1 MAVSVDVVSEMTKL
15 LNEERISKHSLG
27 DYQRRDFVRVEEI
40 VDQAIES
47 GDEGKLQEF
56 CESYINENP
65 NSVYAFY
72 AIGLIYLKKGS
83 IDTYYMPE
91 LIKRFNDEKKMSTV
105 IFLVEKVLAYR
116 EEKYALK
123 ILEEY
128 YKNENRK
135 DELVEIRERIANVD
149 HRDGYTPKYLAEY
162 YEAEG
167 NIQKAIYYYKL
178 ALERFINLKNSN
190 SASAVFEKLVSH
202 YTYVDYRYL
211 LNVSLRLLELLP
223 HDKIAKLLH
232 KVATHYKKKEMYNEA
247 LQILKFILSRL
258 APNDAG
264 IRTDLKEV
272 YEALYPGH
280 TLLNK
285 HWNELMEF
293 FKRRLYSY
301 IRISPDEVLAK
312 LNEFEKLLKFDV
324 GVYVYHRTFGVG
336 KVVSVEE
343 EWIVIDFVNK
353 KGHRMSHNIAFSS
366 LEVLKEDDIRVW
378 KSYRRDELE
387 KLIYDYSPKVIK
399 MVLIALGGEGT
410 VKEIKEVLSEIVPQD
425 VVNNLWNAVRSKL
438 GEENII
444 VSPTNK
450 NKYIYVSE
458 AGLENNI
465 KVELNSL
472 TSFEDKIRFVYNF
485 LQQGGVLTIEQSKP
499 IVEFLKETFEK
510 SDNRIHMIVSGITLL
525 VFYHKSSG
533 EDITEFRK
541 KLIDNISNLSL
552 DEVVKILEIMDLQEL
567 RKDFLVLLR
576 SVIDNWDKFYVELVL
591 KIDQVRLNN
600 YLFYELASFDRIEAI
615 KELAKGVTKGLD
627 QPIGSRFKSYMKY
640 IWFAKLVFQ
649 KEYEDIFKS
658 VGISKLEVIMGVIK
672 ILSSIQLS
680 FEERGEKGITKRIY
694 LSAKDIFDKYE
705 DIESLILNAD
715 KDVAYSLF
723 SSIEELELLDSKSI
737 ASLRG
742 KLFYKYPDLKSLEDS
757 RGKRSPYL
765 ATKATIEKIKNEY
778 NRLLNE
784 ELPKVSKLAST
795 GQPEYIEKEG
805 ELKSIIEQMANE
817 LSELKVINRESVS
830 TEYVDVGT
838 KVVLRSNANGE
849 TIEYHILGDK
859 EADPSKGIISY
870 KSPLGLTLLDNPVG
884 TTVKLNL
891 KGTYEDFVI
900 ESISVSEYV

>member
-40 VDQAIES
+40 VDRAIES

-65 NSVYAFY
+65 NNVYAFY

-91 LIKRFNDEKKMSTV
+91 LIKRFSDEKKMSTV

-211 LNVSLRLLELLP
+211 LNVSLRLLELVA

-425 VVNNLWNAVRSKL
+425 VVNNLWNAVRPKL

-458 AGLENNI
+458 AGLEDNI
-465 KVELNSL
+465 RVELNSL

-510 SDNRIHMIVSGITLL
+510 SDNRIHVIVSGITLL

-576 SVIDNWDKFYVELVL
+576 SVIDNWDKFYVELIL

-600 YLFYELASFDRIEAI
+600 YLFYELAGFDRMEAI
-615 KELAKGVTKGLD
+615 KELAKEVTKGLD

-640 IWFAKLVFQ
+640 VWFAKLVFQ

-658 VGISKLEVIMGVIK
+658 VGISKLEVIMSVIK

-694 LSAKDIFDKYE
+694 LSAKDIFGKYE

-795 GQPEYIEKEG
+795 GQPEYVEKEE

-838 KVVLRSNANGE
+838 KVVLRSKATGE

>member
-1 MAVSVDVVSEMTKL
+1 MAVNVDVVSEMTKL

-27 DYQRRDFVRVEEI
+27 DYQRRDFVRVEEM

-56 CESYINENP
+56 CEGYINENP

-211 LNVSLRLLELLP
+211 LNVSLRLLELVP

-232 KVATHYKKKEMYNEA
+232 KVATHYKKKGMYNEA

-293 FKRRLYSY
+293 FKRRLSSY

-353 KGHRMSHNIAFSS
+353 KGHKMSHNIAFSS

-458 AGLENNI
+458 AGLEDNI

-472 TSFEDKIRFVYNF
+472 ASFEDKIRFVYNF

-510 SDNRIHMIVSGITLL
+510 SDNRIHVIVSGITLL

-567 RKDFLVLLR
+567 RKDFLVLVR
-576 SVIDNWDKFYVELVL
+576 SVIDNWDKFYVELIL

-615 KELAKGVTKGLD
+615 KELAKEVTKGLD

-658 VGISKLEVIMGVIK
+658 VGISKLEVIMSVIK

-715 KDVAYSLF
+715 KDIAYSLF

-795 GQPEYIEKEG
+795 GQPEYVEKEG

-838 KVVLRSNANGE
+838 KVVLRSKATGE
-849 TIEYHILGDK
+849 AIEYHILGDK

>member
-91 LIKRFNDEKKMSTV
+91 LIKRFSDEKKMSTV

-123 ILEEY
+123 MLEEY

-211 LNVSLRLLELLP
+211 LNVSLRLLELVS

-258 APNDAG
+258 APNDGG
-264 IRTDLKEV
+264 IRTDLKEI

-293 FKRRLYSY
+293 FKRRLSSY

-458 AGLENNI
+458 AGLEDNI
-465 KVELNSL
+465 RVELNSL

-510 SDNRIHMIVSGITLL
+510 SDNRIHVIVSGITLL

-576 SVIDNWDKFYVELVL
+576 SVIDNWDKFYVELIL

-615 KELAKGVTKGLD
+615 KELAKEVTKGLD

-658 VGISKLEVIMGVIK
+658 VGISKLEVIMSVIK

-705 DIESLILNAD
+705 DIESLILNTD

>member
-91 LIKRFNDEKKMSTV
+91 LIKRFSDEKKMSTV

-178 ALERFINLKNSN
+178 ALGRFINLKNSN

-211 LNVSLRLLELLP
+211 LNVSLRLLELVP

-293 FKRRLYSY
+293 FKRRLSSY

-458 AGLENNI
+458 AGLEDNI

-472 TSFEDKIRFVYNF
+472 TSFEDRIRFVYNF

-510 SDNRIHMIVSGITLL
+510 SDNRIHVIVSGITLL

-576 SVIDNWDKFYVELVL
+576 SVIDNWDKFYVELIL

-615 KELAKGVTKGLD
+615 KELAKEVTKGLD

-658 VGISKLEVIMGVIK
+658 VGISKLQVIMSVIK

-838 KVVLRSNANGE
+838 KVVLRSKATGE

>member
-1 MAVSVDVVSEMTKL
+1 MAISVDVVSEMTKL

-56 CESYINENP
+56 CEGYINENP

-149 HRDGYTPKYLAEY
+149 HKDGYTPKYLAEY

-211 LNVSLRLLELLP
+211 LNVSLRLLELIS

-264 IRTDLKEV
+264 IRTDLREV

-293 FKRRLYSY
+293 FKRRLSSY

-324 GVYVYHRTFGVG
+324 GIYVYHRTFGVG

-458 AGLENNI
+458 AGLEDNI

-510 SDNRIHMIVSGITLL
+510 SDNRIHVIVSGITLL

-576 SVIDNWDKFYVELVL
+576 SVIDNWDKFYVELIL

-615 KELAKGVTKGLD
+615 KELAKEVTKGLD

-658 VGISKLEVIMGVIK
+658 VGISKLEVIMSVIK

-795 GQPEYIEKEG
+795 GQPEYVEKEG
-805 ELKSIIEQMANE
+805 ELKAIIEQMANE

-838 KVVLRSNANGE
+838 KVVLRSKATGE

-900 ESISVSEYV
+900 ESILVSEYV

>member
-211 LNVSLRLLELLP
+211 LNVSLRLLELVP

-293 FKRRLYSY
+293 FKRRLSSY

-399 MVLIALGGEGT
+399 MALIALGGEGT

-458 AGLENNI
+458 AGLEDNI

-510 SDNRIHMIVSGITLL
+510 SDNRIHVVVSGITLL

-541 KLIDNISNLSL
+541 KLIDNISKLSL

-576 SVIDNWDKFYVELVL
+576 SVIDNWDKFYVELIL

-615 KELAKGVTKGLD
+615 KELAKEVTKGLD

-658 VGISKLEVIMGVIK
+658 VGISKLEVIMSVIK

-805 ELKSIIEQMANE
+805 ELKAIIEQMANE

-838 KVVLRSNANGE
+838 KVVLRSKATGE

>member
-1 MAVSVDVVSEMTKL
+1 MAVSIDVVSEMVKL
-15 LNEERISKHSLG
+15 LNEEKVSKHSLG

-56 CESYINENP
+56 CENYISENP

-72 AIGLIYLKKGS
+72 AVGLIYLKKGS

-91 LIKRFNDEKKMSTV
+91 IIKRFSDEKKVSTV

-162 YEAEG
+162 YESEG

-178 ALERFINLKNSN
+178 ALERFINLKNSS
-190 SASAVFEKLVSH
+190 SAGAVFEKLISH
-202 YTYVDYRYL
+202 YSYVDYKYL
-211 LNVSLRLLELLP
+211 LNISLRLLELLP

-232 KVATHYKKKEMYNEA
+232 KVATHYKKKEMYDEA
-247 LQILKFILSRL
+247 LRILKFILSRL

-264 IRTDLKEV
+264 IKTDLKEV

-293 FKRRLYSY
+293 FRRRLSSY
-301 IRISPDEVLAK
+301 VRISPDEVLAK

-353 KGHRMSHNIAFSS
+353 KGHKMSHNIAFSS
-366 LEVLKEDDIRVW
+366 LEVLKDDDIRVW
-378 KSYRRDELE
+378 KAYRRDELE
-387 KLIYDYSPKVIK
+387 KLIYDYSPKVVK

-410 VKEIKEVLSEIVPQD
+410 VKEIKEVLGNIVQQD
-425 VVNNLWNAVRSKL
+425 VVNNFWNAVRHRL

-450 NKYIYVSE
+450 NRYVYVGE
-458 AGLENNI
+458 VGLEDNI

-472 TSFEDKIRFVYNF
+472 TSFDDKVRFVYNF

-499 IVEFLKETFEK
+499 IVEFLKETFDK
-510 SDNRIHMIVSGITLL
+510 SDDRIQVVVSGVTLL
-525 VFYHKSSG
+525 VFYHRGSG

-541 KLIDNISNLSL
+541 KLVENIGKLSL
-552 DEVVKILEIMDLQEL
+552 DEIVKILEIMDLQEL

-576 SVIDNWDKFYVELVL
+576 NVFDNWDKIYIELVM

-600 YLFYELASFDRIEAI
+600 YLFYELASFDKIEAI
-615 KELAKGVTKGLD
+615 RELAKEITKGLD

-649 KEYEDIFKS
+649 KEYEDVFKAIGVS
-658 VGISKLEVIMGVIK
+658 RLEVITNVIK

-694 LSAKDIFDKYE
+694 LSAKDIFGRYE
-705 DIESLILNAD
+705 DIEDLILSTD

-723 SSIEELELLDSKSI
+723 SSIEELELLDSKNI

-765 ATKATIEKIKNEY
+765 ATKATIERIKSEY

-784 ELPKVSKLAST
+784 ELPKVSKLASA
-795 GQPEYIEKEG
+795 GQPEYVEKEE

-817 LSELKVINRESVS
+817 LSELKVINREEVS

-838 KVVLRSNANGE
+838 KVVLRSKVTGE
-849 TIEYHILGDK
+849 TVEYHILGDK

-884 TTVKLNL
+884 TVVKLNL
-891 KGTYEDFVI
+891 RGTYEDFVV
-900 ESISVSEYV
+900 ESISISEYV

>member
-211 LNVSLRLLELLP
+211 LNVSLRLLELMP

-293 FKRRLYSY
+293 FKRRLSSY

-458 AGLENNI
+458 AGLEDNI

-510 SDNRIHMIVSGITLL
+510 SDDRIHVIVSGITLL

-533 EDITEFRK
+533 EDITEFRR

-576 SVIDNWDKFYVELVL
+576 SVIDNWDKFYVELIL

-615 KELAKGVTKGLD
+615 KELAKEVTKGLD

-658 VGISKLEVIMGVIK
+658 VGISKLEVIMSVIK

-737 ASLRG
+737 TSLRG

-838 KVVLRSNANGE
+838 KVVLRSKATGE

>member
-91 LIKRFNDEKKMSTV
+91 LIKRFSDEKKMSTV

-123 ILEEY
+123 MLEEY

-211 LNVSLRLLELLP
+211 LNVSLRLLELVS

-258 APNDAG
+258 APNDGG
-264 IRTDLKEV
+264 IRTDLKEI

-293 FKRRLYSY
+293 FKRRLSSY

-399 MVLIALGGEGT
+399 MALIALGGEGT

-425 VVNNLWNAVRSKL
+425 VVNSLWNAVRSKL

-458 AGLENNI
+458 AGLEDNI
-465 KVELNSL
+465 RVELNSL

-510 SDNRIHMIVSGITLL
+510 SDNRIHVIVSGITLL

-576 SVIDNWDKFYVELVL
+576 SVIDNWDKFYVELIL

-615 KELAKGVTKGLD
+615 KELAKEVTKGLD

-658 VGISKLEVIMGVIK
+658 VGISKLEVIMSVIK

>member
-1 MAVSVDVVSEMTKL
+1 
-15 LNEERISKHSLG
+15 
-27 DYQRRDFVRVEEI
+27 
-40 VDQAIES
+40 
-47 GDEGKLQEF
+47 
-56 CESYINENP
+56 
-65 NSVYAFY
+65 
-72 AIGLIYLKKGS
+72 
-83 IDTYYMPE
+83 
-91 LIKRFNDEKKMSTV
+91 
-105 IFLVEKVLAYR
+105 
-116 EEKYALK
+116 
-123 ILEEY
+123 
-128 YKNENRK
+128 
-135 DELVEIRERIANVD
+135 
-149 HRDGYTPKYLAEY
+149 
-162 YEAEG
+162 
-167 NIQKAIYYYKL
+167 
-178 ALERFINLKNSN
+178 
-190 SASAVFEKLVSH
+190 
-202 YTYVDYRYL
+202 
-211 LNVSLRLLELLP
+211 
-223 HDKIAKLLH
+223 
-232 KVATHYKKKEMYNEA
+232 
-247 LQILKFILSRL
+247 
-258 APNDAG
+258 
-264 IRTDLKEV
+264 
-272 YEALYPGH
+272 
-280 TLLNK
+280 
-285 HWNELMEF
+285 
-293 FKRRLYSY
+293 
-301 IRISPDEVLAK
+301 
-312 LNEFEKLLKFDV
+312 
-324 GVYVYHRTFGVG
+324 
-336 KVVSVEE
+336 
-343 EWIVIDFVNK
+343 
-353 KGHRMSHNIAFSS
+353 
-366 LEVLKEDDIRVW
+366 
-378 KSYRRDELE
+378 
-387 KLIYDYSPKVIK
+387 
-399 MVLIALGGEGT
+399 
-410 VKEIKEVLSEIVPQD
+410 
-425 VVNNLWNAVRSKL
+425 
-438 GEENII
+438 
-444 VSPTNK
+444 
-450 NKYIYVSE
+450 
-458 AGLENNI
+458 
-465 KVELNSL
+465 L

-510 SDNRIHMIVSGITLL
+510 SDNRIHVIVSGITLL

-533 EDITEFRK
+533 EDIAEFRK

-576 SVIDNWDKFYVELVL
+576 SVIDNWDKFYVELIL

-615 KELAKGVTKGLD
+615 KELAKEVTKGLD

-640 IWFAKLVFQ
+640 VWFAKLVFQ

-658 VGISKLEVIMGVIK
+658 VGISKLEVIMSVIK

-694 LSAKDIFDKYE
+694 LSAKDIFGKYE

-795 GQPEYIEKEG
+795 GQPEYVEKEE

-838 KVVLRSNANGE
+838 KVVLRSKATGE

>member
-40 VDQAIES
+40 VDQAIER

-91 LIKRFNDEKKMSTV
+91 LIKRFSDEKKMSTV

-123 ILEEY
+123 MLEEY

-211 LNVSLRLLELLP
+211 LNVSLRLLELVP

-293 FKRRLYSY
+293 FKRRLSSY
-301 IRISPDEVLAK
+301 IRISSDEVLAK

-399 MVLIALGGEGT
+399 MVLIALGGDGT

-458 AGLENNI
+458 AGLEDNI

-510 SDNRIHMIVSGITLL
+510 SDNRIHVIVSGVTLL

-576 SVIDNWDKFYVELVL
+576 SVIDNWDRFYVELIL

-615 KELAKGVTKGLD
+615 KELAKEVTKGLD

-640 IWFAKLVFQ
+640 ISFAKLVFQ

-658 VGISKLEVIMGVIK
+658 VGISKLEVIMSVIK

-795 GQPEYIEKEG
+795 GQPEYVEKEG

-838 KVVLRSNANGE
+838 KVVLRSKATGE

-884 TTVKLNL
+884 TTIKLNL

>member
-211 LNVSLRLLELLP
+211 LNVSLRLLELVP

-293 FKRRLYSY
+293 FKRRLSSY

-458 AGLENNI
+458 AGLEDNI

-510 SDNRIHMIVSGITLL
+510 SDDRIHVIVSGITLL

-576 SVIDNWDKFYVELVL
+576 SVIDNWDKFYVELIL

-615 KELAKGVTKGLD
+615 KELAKEVTKGLD

-658 VGISKLEVIMGVIK
+658 VGISKLEVIMSVIK

-795 GQPEYIEKEG
+795 GQPEYVEKEG

-838 KVVLRSNANGE
+838 KVVLRSKATGE

>member
-211 LNVSLRLLELLP
+211 LNVSLRLLELVP

-293 FKRRLYSY
+293 FKRRLSSY

-399 MVLIALGGEGT
+399 MALIALGGEGT

-458 AGLENNI
+458 AGLEDNI

-499 IVEFLKETFEK
+499 IIEFLKETFEK
-510 SDNRIHMIVSGITLL
+510 SDNRIHVIVSGITLL

-576 SVIDNWDKFYVELVL
+576 SVIDNWDKFYVELIL

-615 KELAKGVTKGLD
+615 KELAKEVTKGLD

-658 VGISKLEVIMGVIK
+658 VGISKLEVIMSVIK

>member
-1 MAVSVDVVSEMTKL
+1 MAVSIDVVSEMTKL

-211 LNVSLRLLELLP
+211 LNVSLRLLELVP

-247 LQILKFILSRL
+247 LQNLKFIISRL

-293 FKRRLYSY
+293 FKRRLSSY

-324 GVYVYHRTFGVG
+324 DVYVYHRTFGVG

-425 VVNNLWNAVRSKL
+425 VVNNLWNALRSKL

-458 AGLENNI
+458 AGLEDNI

-472 TSFEDKIRFVYNF
+472 TSFEDRIRFVYNF

-510 SDNRIHMIVSGITLL
+510 SDNRIHVIVSGITLL

-576 SVIDNWDKFYVELVL
+576 SVIDNWDKFYVELIL

-615 KELAKGVTKGLD
+615 KELAKEVTKGLD

-658 VGISKLEVIMGVIK
+658 VGISKLEVIMSVIK

-838 KVVLRSNANGE
+838 KVVLRSKATGE

>member
-211 LNVSLRLLELLP
+211 LNVSLRLLELVP

-247 LQILKFILSRL
+247 LQILKFIISRL

-293 FKRRLYSY
+293 FKRRLSSY

-458 AGLENNI
+458 AGLEDNI

-472 TSFEDKIRFVYNF
+472 TSFEDRIRFVYNF

-510 SDNRIHMIVSGITLL
+510 SDNRIHVIVSGITLL

-576 SVIDNWDKFYVELVL
+576 SVIDNWDKFYVELIL

-615 KELAKGVTKGLD
+615 KELAKEVTKGLD

-658 VGISKLEVIMGVIK
+658 VGISKLEVIMSVIK

-838 KVVLRSNANGE
+838 KVVLRSKATGE

>member
-211 LNVSLRLLELLP
+211 LNVSLRLLELVP

-293 FKRRLYSY
+293 FKRRLSSY

-399 MVLIALGGEGT
+399 MALIALGGEGT

-458 AGLENNI
+458 AGLEDNI

-510 SDNRIHMIVSGITLL
+510 SDNRIHVIVSGITLL

-576 SVIDNWDKFYVELVL
+576 SVIDNWDKFYVELIL

-615 KELAKGVTKGLD
+615 KELAKEVTKGLD

-658 VGISKLEVIMGVIK
+658 VGISKLEVIMSVIK

-838 KVVLRSNANGE
+838 KVVLRSKATGE

>member
-211 LNVSLRLLELLP
+211 LNVSLRLLELVP

-293 FKRRLYSY
+293 FKRRLSSY

-399 MVLIALGGEGT
+399 MALIALGGEGT

-458 AGLENNI
+458 AGLEDNI

-510 SDNRIHMIVSGITLL
+510 SDDRIHVIVSGITLL

-576 SVIDNWDKFYVELVL
+576 SVIDNWDKFYVELIL

-615 KELAKGVTKGLD
+615 KELAKEVTKGLD

-658 VGISKLEVIMGVIK
+658 VGISKLEVIMSVIK

-795 GQPEYIEKEG
+795 GQPEYVEKEG

-838 KVVLRSNANGE
+838 KVVLRSKATGE

>member
-56 CESYINENP
+56 CEGYINENP

-211 LNVSLRLLELLP
+211 LNVSLRLLELMP

-232 KVATHYKKKEMYNEA
+232 KVATHYKKKEIYNEA

-293 FKRRLYSY
+293 FKRRLSSY

-399 MVLIALGGEGT
+399 MALIALGGEGT

-458 AGLENNI
+458 AGLEDNI

-510 SDNRIHMIVSGITLL
+510 SDNRIHVIVSGITLL

-541 KLIDNISNLSL
+541 KLIDNISKLSL

-576 SVIDNWDKFYVELVL
+576 SVIDNWDKFYVELIL

-615 KELAKGVTKGLD
+615 KELAKEVTKGLD

-658 VGISKLEVIMGVIK
+658 VGISKLEVIMSVIK

-795 GQPEYIEKEG
+795 GQPEYVEKEG

-838 KVVLRSNANGE
+838 KVVLRSKTTGE

>member
-91 LIKRFNDEKKMSTV
+91 LIKRFSDEKKMSTV

-211 LNVSLRLLELLP
+211 LNVSLRLLELVP

-399 MVLIALGGEGT
+399 MALIALGGDGT

-458 AGLENNI
+458 AGLEDNI

-510 SDNRIHMIVSGITLL
+510 SDDRIHVIVSGITLL

-576 SVIDNWDKFYVELVL
+576 SVIDNWDKFYVELIL

-615 KELAKGVTKGLD
+615 KELAKEVTKGLD

-658 VGISKLEVIMGVIK
+658 VGISKLEVIMSVIK

-805 ELKSIIEQMANE
+805 ELKAIIEQMANE

-838 KVVLRSNANGE
+838 KVVLRSKTTGE

>member
-211 LNVSLRLLELLP
+211 LNVSLRLLELVP

-293 FKRRLYSY
+293 FKRRLSSY

-399 MVLIALGGEGT
+399 MALIALGGEGT

-458 AGLENNI
+458 AGLEDNI

-510 SDNRIHMIVSGITLL
+510 SDDRIHVIVSGMTLL

-576 SVIDNWDKFYVELVL
+576 SVIDNWDKFYVELIL

-615 KELAKGVTKGLD
+615 KELAKEVTKGLD

-658 VGISKLEVIMGVIK
+658 VGISKLEVIMSVIK

-795 GQPEYIEKEG
+795 GQPEYVEKEG
-805 ELKSIIEQMANE
+805 ELKAIIEQMANE

-838 KVVLRSNANGE
+838 KVVLRSKATGE

>member
-91 LIKRFNDEKKMSTV
+91 LIKRFSDEKKMSTV

-123 ILEEY
+123 MLEEY

-211 LNVSLRLLELLP
+211 LNVSLRLLELVS

-258 APNDAG
+258 APNDGG
-264 IRTDLKEV
+264 IRTDLKEI

-293 FKRRLYSY
+293 FKRRLSSY

-387 KLIYDYSPKVIK
+387 KLIYDYLPKVIK

-458 AGLENNI
+458 AGLEDNI
-465 KVELNSL
+465 RVELNSL

-510 SDNRIHMIVSGITLL
+510 SDNRIHVIVSGITLL

-576 SVIDNWDKFYVELVL
+576 SVIDNWDKFYVELIL

-600 YLFYELASFDRIEAI
+600 YLFYELASFDRIKAI
-615 KELAKGVTKGLD
+615 KELAKEVTKGLD

-658 VGISKLEVIMGVIK
+658 VGISKLEVIMSVIK

-705 DIESLILNAD
+705 DIESLILNTD